1 MDIVQI
7 RREFHRHPELGY
19 EETWTSARI
28 AQILGA
34 LGIGVTCGVAGTGV
48 VGVLRGRDSSLGAL
62 GYRADMDALPVT
74 ERTGLEFAA
83 TNGCMHACGHDA
95 HIAVA
100 LGVAERMARASAGS
114 PCLAHD
120 LVFVFQPNAEGAP
133 GEKPSGA
140 EWMCREGVLE
150 RFGIRRMLA
159 IHCDPDLEAG
169 KLGLCQGAVWAA
181 SARFVISVTGE
192 AAHAAYPERGRDALW
207 AASQIVSSVYAAMA
221 RRRAK
226 KNEVVSICRLQA
238 GCAFNVIAGSASMEG
253 ILRASSHEEIRQIF
267 GVLKETAQGVADA
280 CRVGVE
286 TVLYLGAE
294 AVIND
299 AAMVACAS
307 HVWQAMNVAA
317 AVDMKMASE
326 DFSSFSARI
335 PCLYA
340 MMGVKKANGC
350 APLHADTFDIDEK
363 VLEPTVGAM
372 CALCHALDE
381 ARKP

>member
-1 MDIVQI
+1 
-7 RREFHRHPELGY
+7 
-19 EETWTSARI
+19 
-28 AQILGA
+28 
-34 LGIGVTCGVAGTGV
+34 
-48 VGVLRGRDSSLGAL
+48 
-62 GYRADMDALPVT
+62 
-74 ERTGLEFAA
+74 
-83 TNGCMHACGHDA
+83 
-95 HIAVA
+95 
-100 LGVAERMARASAGS
+100 
-114 PCLAHD
+114 
-120 LVFVFQPNAEGAP
+120 
-133 GEKPSGA
+133 
-140 EWMCREGVLE
+140 
-150 RFGIRRMLA
+150 
-159 IHCDPDLEAG
+159 
-169 KLGLCQGAVWAA
+169 
-181 SARFVISVTGE
+181 
-192 AAHAAYPERGRDALW
+192 
-207 AASQIVSSVYAAMA
+207 MA